1 MSRLA
6 PCVLRGDRIERPTCS
21 LPQRLPEDWRLAVNL
36 REDLG
41 RSPKTS
47 AQAKCRELLFP
58 MLGEYGQEQ
67 GPVSLG
73 RPDVREAVT
82 RMQDLASYLSV
93 LNAVAAR

>member
-1 MSRLA
+1 VVTASSA
-6 PCVLRGDRIERPTCS
+6 PPVVSLNASLRIGAEQRIYEKTWGEV
-21 LPQRLPEDWRLAVNL
+21 QRRRDK
-36 REDLG
+36 
-41 RSPKTS
+41 RSAENS
-47 AQAKCRELLFP
+47 SSP

-82 RMQDLASYLSV
+82 RTQVHASYLSV